1 MESRLPPHSGAAH
14 LPRAYQVE
22 MVKPQLALGLRR
34 SQERHCCDLM
44 ALASKQRHRQLL
56 PSREG
61 DTCSA
66 LLCWCGRHPHPTSE
80 VITPR

>member
-1 MESRLPPHSGAAH
+1 
-14 LPRAYQVE
+14 

-80 VITPR
+80 VIRRP